1 MQEEASCRE
10 KCFVQKGP
18 LVMGNYL
25 DLALVEEQEGNKE
38 GLENS
43 ALLDGLEKVV
53 SWDTG

>member
-1 MQEEASCRE
+1 MKEVASCRE
-10 KCFVQKGP
+10 KCFVQMGP
-18 LVMGNYL
+18 LVLGNYW
-25 DLALVEEQEGNKE
+25 DLGLVEEQEGNKE